1 MFSFLNLLRKSKVE
15 YDETPQ
21 FQYIERNPNIPQ
33 LPLSV
38 MLNITSF
45 VSDRRTFNHLT
56 LASKDLRGRTSD
68 SSGLEF
74 ARRQPGTTIPPPW
87 PCTRFFKPKPSAK
100 WVTCAKFSPDNQ
112 MLAVAAGS
120 VKFWNRQLGPIV
132 SRGNNNVRNT
142 SSLALGFLG
151 NDHLVTASKR
161 TLTVW
166 NLRNDGVEEC
176 QVPLKKPVVQ
186 MLIHSIPSNS
196 GVGEPSLALVITWGY
211 HGILDLWLLSED
223 RRSIELD
230 VTIDLDQLEGASSE
244 VVSVSP
250 CGTMLAYCR
259 NSYVVDI
266 KKIEVGTGNGGDDG
280 DDGSEASKG
289 SKISFQNLFSVQTEN
304 RQAPYTL
311 VRFAPDGKT
320 LLLGSEDGNL
330 LFYNVETKRRV
341 HDMVIKKN
349 KCINCIAF
357 CDLMVAIGC
366 GSKIYLFRRGDLDRY
381 DTLFFDRT
389 LRGHSDRIESLDF
402 TRDGRNLVSAGDKT
416 FIIWDVHSIDIK
428 LDSV

>member
-1 MFSFLNLLRKSKVE
+1 MRFSFLNLTRKNNVE
-15 YDETPQ
+15 YEVAPLYQ
-21 FQYIERNPNIPQ
+21 IERNPNVPQ

-38 MLNITSF
+38 MLNITSY
-45 VSDRRTFNHLT
+45 VNDRRTFNHLT
-56 LASKDLRGRTSD
+56 LACKDLRSLTSD
-68 SSGLEF
+68 NSGLEF
-74 ARRQPGTTIPPPW
+74 SRRQRGTIPPPW
-87 PCTRFFKPKPSAK
+87 PCTRFFKPKASAR
-100 WVTCAKFSPDNQ
+100 WVTCAKFSPDDQ
-112 MLAVAAGS
+112 MLAVAAGP
-120 VKFWNRQLGPIV
+120 VKFWNRQLGQIV

-142 SSLALGFLG
+142 SSLTLGFVG

-161 TLTVW
+161 TLSVW
-166 NLRNDGVEEC
+166 NLREDGVEEC
-176 QVPLKKPVVQ
+176 QAPLKKPVVQ
-186 MLIHSIPSNS
+186 MLIHMMSCNS
-196 GVGEPSLALVITWGY
+196 SGEPSSTLVITWGY
-211 HGILDLWLLSED
+211 HGILELWLLSAD
-223 RRSIELD
+223 RRSIQLD
-230 VTIDLDQLEGASSE
+230 VTIDLDQLDGASSE

-250 CGTMLAYCR
+250 CGTMIAYCR
-259 NSYVVDI
+259 NNYVVDI
-266 KKIEVGTGNGGDDG
+266 KKLELGSNGDGEDDG
-280 DDGSEASKG
+280 A

-320 LLLGSEDGNL
+320 LLLGSEDGTL
-330 LFYNVETKRRV
+330 LFYSIETKRRV

-357 CDLMVAIGC
+357 CDLMVAVGC

-416 FIIWDVHSIDIK
+416 FIIWDVHSMDA
-428 LDSV
+428 LSSV